1 MVILFD
7 QYHLPED
14 IFEIIFATS
23 QQKIVAK
30 VLITSMKEKNGEM
43 NKTEMSFFATKLH
56 DGELVTEIDE
66 PEYKGRKVKL
76 SYNKRQFY
84 DRILTPMKTMGLID
98 YDMYKKTYKVSEN
111 FSREMSKIGILW
123 QREVRKP
130 VSEYK
135 LKSQK

>member
-14 IFEIIFATS
+14 VFEIIFATG

-30 VLITSMKEKNGEM
+30 VLINSMKEKNGEM

-84 DRILTPMKTMGLID
+84 DRILTPMKTMGMID

-135 LKSQK
+135 LKSLK